1 MPGNRANMLEKA
13 LGLGPYAYIP
23 DMEDSVPAEE
33 KQEARRLVASFL
45 PRLAAAGPLVI
56 PRLNHIDSG
65 LLRDDLAAVMGPHVY
80 GVSVGKIR
88 STEDVR
94 FVSGMMDELEKE
106 ARLEA
111 GGTRLVPWI
120 ESAMA
125 VVNAHEICAASPRI
139 VAVAF
144 GAEDFTND
152 MGIERSGDE
161 GEVSYPR
168 SVISVAARAAGV
180 MALDT
185 PYFALRDPDGLK
197 ADCHTARGLGFQGK
211 FAIHPDQVD
220 VINEVFAPSPA
231 EEEQARRV
239 VAAYEEA
246 QRAGRGSTSMDGMVI
261 DLPVV
266 KRARNLLGLAESVS
280 GHDPGRG

>member
-1 MPGNRANMLEKA
+1 MQSLINQ
-13 LGLGPYAYIP
+13 
-23 DMEDSVPAEE
+23 D
-33 KQEARRLVASFL
+33 ARHVM
-45 PRLAAAGPLVI
+45 
-56 PRLNHIDSG
+56 ID
-65 LLRDDLAAVMGPHVY
+65 D
-80 GVSVGKIR
+80 
-88 STEDVR
+88 
-94 FVSGMMDELEKE
+94 LEKE

-125 VVNAHEICAASPRI
+125 VVNAHEICTASPRI

-152 MGIERSGDE
+152 MGIERSRNS

-185 PYFALRDPDGLK
+185 PYFMLRDPNGLK
-197 ADCHTARGLGFQGK
+197 AECRTAKGLGFQGK

-220 VINEVFAPSPA
+220 LINEVFAPSPA
-231 EEEQARRV
+231 EDEHARRV

-280 GHDPGRG
+280 ERNPGRG